1 MNVDVVLHEQTEI
14 KRMQDGSGIVLYS
27 DFSGQSAFLANADW
41 NADTNQDSLISN
53 SDMTQKY
60 TEFDVHTMLN
70 LPLEETQKI
79 ERWLLD
85 NHFLIKITH

>member
-14 KRMQDGSGIVLYS
+14 KRMQDGSGVVLYS
-27 DFSGQSAFLANADW
+27 DFSGQSAFLNNADW
-41 NADTNQDSLISN
+41 DADTNQDSLTSN
-53 SDMTQKY
+53 SHVSQKH
-60 TEFDVHTMLN
+60 TTFDVHAILN